1 MFLCIDNTVAN
12 LLSYVPGDVGN
23 KMETARATLS
33 DPDAEHM
40 AERSL
45 SDPDAEHMAERS
57 LSNPDAE
64 HMAERSLSNPDAEHM
79 AEHTVAGNTT
89 GESLDTGRRNHSY
102 THSFSC
108 VLYFSF
114 VLISIRPT
122 YG

>member
-64 HMAERSLSNPDAEHM
+64 HMAE
-79 AEHTVAGNTT
+79 HTVADNTT
-89 GESLDTGRRNHSY
+89 GETLDTGRRNHSY
-102 THSFSC
+102 THSFP
-108 VLYFSF
+108 VSF
-114 VLISIRPT
+114 ILVSF
-122 YG
+122 

>member
-23 KMETARATLS
+23 KMETAMATLS
-33 DPDAEHM
+33 DAEHM

-64 HMAERSLSNPDAEHM
+64 HMAE
-79 AEHTVAGNTT
+79 HTVADNTT
-89 GESLDTGRRNHSY
+89 GETLDTGRRNHSY
-102 THSFSC
+102 THSFP
-108 VLYFSF
+108 VSF
-114 VLISIRPT
+114 ILVSF
-122 YG
+122 

>member
-23 KMETARATLS
+23 KMETAMATLS
-33 DPDAEHM
+33 DAEHM

-45 SDPDAEHMAERS
+45 SD
-57 LSNPDAE
+57 
-64 HMAERSLSNPDAEHM
+64 PDAEHM

>member
-23 KMETARATLS
+23 KMETAMATLS
-33 DPDAEHM
+33 
-40 AERSL
+40 
-45 SDPDAEHMAERS
+45 
-57 LSNPDAE
+57 DAE

-102 THSFSC
+102 THSFFLC
-108 VLYFSF
+108 PLF
-114 VLISIRPT
+114 
-122 YG
+122 

>member
-23 KMETARATLS
+23 KMETAMATLSDAEHMAERSLS

-64 HMAERSLSNPDAEHM
+64 HMAE
-79 AEHTVAGNTT
+79 HTVADNTT
-89 GESLDTGRRNHSY
+89 GETLDTGRRNHSY
-102 THSFSC
+102 THSFP
-108 VLYFSF
+108 VSF
-114 VLISIRPT
+114 ILVSF
-122 YG
+122 

>member
-23 KMETARATLS
+23 KMETAMATLS
-33 DPDAEHM
+33 
-40 AERSL
+40 
-45 SDPDAEHMAERS
+45 
-57 LSNPDAE
+57 DAE

-102 THSFSC
+102 THSFP
-108 VLYFSF
+108 VSF
-114 VLISIRPT
+114 ILVSF
-122 YG
+122 

>member
-12 LLSYVPGDVGN
+12 LLYYVPGDVGN
-23 KMETARATLS
+23 KMETAMATLS
-33 DPDAEHM
+33 
-40 AERSL
+40 
-45 SDPDAEHMAERS
+45 
-57 LSNPDAE
+57 DAE

-114 VLISIRPT
+114 ILISIRPT

>member
-23 KMETARATLS
+23 KMETAMATLS
-33 DPDAEHM
+33 
-40 AERSL
+40 
-45 SDPDAEHMAERS
+45 
-57 LSNPDAE
+57 DAE

-102 THSFSC
+102 THSFS
-108 VLYFSF
+108 VSF
-114 VLISIRPT
+114 ILVSF
-122 YG
+122 

>member
-23 KMETARATLS
+23 KMETAWATLS

-64 HMAERSLSNPDAEHM
+64 HMAE
-79 AEHTVAGNTT
+79 HTVADNTT
-89 GESLDTGRRNHSY
+89 GETLDTGRRNHSY
-102 THSFSC
+102 THSFP
-108 VLYFSF
+108 VSF
-114 VLISIRPT
+114 ILVSF
-122 YG
+122 